1 MRSRGGGANE
11 GNSGEVVTVEWREV
25 VTGSKVVTG
34 GRERVTAGQ
43 LACEVLEPEQAGD
56 IIAGQGSSLQTIA
69 FQVTGSAF
77 TENLPV
83 CGQLH
88 FKYLIWKII
97 HKMQTQDF
105 LKFKILTVSLWSK
118 SQMTTYKSCTI
129 QHLSSARNNIHCK
142 HVGAHYVRVIPEQT
156 ARASESNV
164 W

>member
-1 MRSRGGGANE
+1 MRSRGGRANE

-25 VTGSKVVTG
+25 VTGTLVTG

-43 LACEVLEPEQAGD
+43 LACEVLGPEQAGD

-69 FQVTGSAF
+69 FQVTGSVF

-97 HKMQTQDF
+97 QQNANTGF
-105 LKFKILTVSLWSK
+105 PKI
-118 SQMTTYKSCTI
+118 
-129 QHLSSARNNIHCK
+129 
-142 HVGAHYVRVIPEQT
+142 
-156 ARASESNV
+156 
-164 W
+164 